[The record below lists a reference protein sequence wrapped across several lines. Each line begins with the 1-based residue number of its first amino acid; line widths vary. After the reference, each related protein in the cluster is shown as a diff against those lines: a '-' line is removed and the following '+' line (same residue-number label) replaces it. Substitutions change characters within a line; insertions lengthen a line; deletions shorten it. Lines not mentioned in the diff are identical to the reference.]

1 MDESEPLLPKRSE
14 TSNRRA
20 VPHIVNIELKY
31 DSIEQVKSKSFQ
43 HGVTKNMCHVPLC
56 LQNSPKKYL
65 SDQPASALL
74 ARQNFVGYFPNFR
87 KKPNISGIK

>member
-43 HGVTKNMCHVPLC
+43 NMVSQKYVPC
-56 LQNSPKKYL
+56 SIV
-65 SDQPASALL
+65 SA
-74 ARQNFVGYFPNFR
+74 
-87 KKPNISGIK
+87 K